1 MLKDILLLYH
11 LTCGRGIPQTVDV
24 NTSDPYEDCATDG
37 EVTILI
43 ILHFISTSH
52 RLTILLQHILLV
64 QGQS

>member
-24 NTSDPYEDCATDG
+24 NTSDPYEDCATDC
-37 EVTILI
+37 EVTSLI
-43 ILHFISTSH
+43 ILHFISTEN
-52 RLTILLQHILLV
+52 LTILLQRILLV